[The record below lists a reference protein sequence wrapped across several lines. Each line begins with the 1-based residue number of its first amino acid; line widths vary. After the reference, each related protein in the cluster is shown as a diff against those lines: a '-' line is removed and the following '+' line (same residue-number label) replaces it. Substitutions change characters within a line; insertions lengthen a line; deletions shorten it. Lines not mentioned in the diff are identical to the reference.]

1 MKKES
6 SKERSNKESRK
17 NIPPPLI
24 PSPLAKAM
32 GMKSEEEAMSST
44 GMKSEEE
51 AKSSTRMKSVE
62 EAKSSTRMRSEEEA
76 MSSTGMRS
84 EEESMSSTR
93 MKSEEEAKS
102 STGMRSEEE
111 AMSSTMVRE
120 AKAEKQIDIAAFLR
134 FFEAARRE
142 FHSTLPAVRWL
153 SPGQRQSLQ
162 ILYSK
167 YGCEG
172 VRETVIKFCRSSFI
186 NGRRGPTRRQFTL
199 FWLFYEDNFLKT
211 MGGAYDDP
219 ALPPALQA
227 AAERREA
234 RRQWMETNRRLYEE
248 EKERERA
255 QREQSVSRAITYEEW
270 VEMNGG
276 HKIEVPD

>member
-24 PSPLAKAM
+24 PSPLAGPQAM
-32 GMKSEEEAMSST
+32 GIRSEEEAMSST
-44 GMKSEEE
+44 RMESE
-51 AKSSTRMKSVE
+51 
-62 EAKSSTRMRSEEEA
+62 EEEA

-84 EEESMSSTR
+84 
-93 MKSEEEAKS
+93 
-102 STGMRSEEE
+102 
-111 AMSSTMVRE
+111 
-120 AKAEKQIDIAAFLR
+120 EKQIDIAAFLR

-219 ALPPALQA
+219 VLSPALQA